1 MKNTAAN
8 KFTIKYKKQYQM
20 LQSRRKKKPNQTND
34 RYQALNT
41 NILPT
46 FLIFYRK
53 IGIP

>member
-20 LQSRRKKKPNQTND
+20 LQSRRKKNKQQVIGTKH
-34 RYQALNT
+34 QI
-41 NILPT
+41 ILPT